1 MQPKSLLHTKKGTGL
16 ISVESEI
23 QLYTKSKIITNTIPA
38 AEKYNPFLKIEVPGK
53 NIQNEERTKNN
64 NAKPK
69 NIFKT

>member
-1 MQPKSLLHTKKGTGL
+1 MQDVGL
-16 ISVESEI
+16 RLVESEI
-23 QLYTKSKIITNTIPA
+23 QGYTRSKIMTSAIPA